1 MTQALQIIRDA
12 LGHLGVQD
20 ANAAVKPIDA
30 RDCLHALNLMMRGW
44 EAEGMALGWQD
55 IAEATADMPTPPE
68 ADEAIGY
75 NLAVRLRARYR
86 VSIDPDI
93 VALAIDGR
101 AMLSARQQATS
112 YERTEYP
119 DLPVGVRGWG
129 SSWRD
134 GFYG

>member
-30 RDCLHALNLMMRGW
+30 RDGLHALNLMMRGW
-44 EAEGMALGWQD
+44 EAEGLALGWQD
-55 IAEATADMPTPPE
+55 MTEATAQMPTPPE

-75 NLAVRLRARYR
+75 NLALRLRARFR
-86 VSIDPDI
+86 VSIDPDV
-93 VALAIDGR
+93 VALATDGK
-101 AMLSARQQATS
+101 AMLSARQQGNT